1 MSNIFQLMD
10 LAEACILENVLGIL
24 EYMDEILA
32 ILQDALPN
40 YTIEVRII
48 DPRLV
53 LIIWSACSI
62 YD

>member
-1 MSNIFQLMD
+1 MD